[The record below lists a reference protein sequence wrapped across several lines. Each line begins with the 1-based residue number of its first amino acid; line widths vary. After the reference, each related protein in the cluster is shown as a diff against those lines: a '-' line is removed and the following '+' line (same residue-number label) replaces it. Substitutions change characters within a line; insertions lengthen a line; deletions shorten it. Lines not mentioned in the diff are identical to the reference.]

1 MYCDLLRHDDAGQH
15 AAGQQLLR
23 RRAAAAVPAKKGVRR
38 DRDDV
43 GLDLPRAAD
52 GGNRGCPCGQQVQPR
67 HSLLAVK
74 YLHAVQHQRLPAVQH
89 SFNVVERV
97 GLHRR
102 VGGVQTVGGIGGG
115 QVGGFGKAVRIGD
128 EPGADA
134 AARIRY
140 GQGHAGQRRG
150 LPGSRGIDQ
159 YTAF

>member
-1 MYCDLLRHDDAGQH
+1 MGRDGDDIRIRL
-15 AAGQQLLR
+15 AAR
-23 RRAAAAVPAKKGVRR
+23 
-38 DRDDV
+38 
-43 GLDLPRAAD
+43 
-52 GGNRGCPCGQQVQPR
+52 CPCGAGDAAVGQKRQPG
-67 HSLLAVK
+67 HGLLAVK
-74 YLHAVQHQRLPAVQH
+74 DLHAVQHKGLPAVQC
-89 SFNVVERV
+89 SFNAVECV